1 MFFKNYK
8 DKINELEEKV
18 DNLQETVT
26 ELEKTLNS
34 RFIKD
39 AEISFNEKERRI
51 FKKAKKEIMD
61 SLPEI
66 STQQFF
72 DVPISCSCS
81 CVASYFGFVFK
92 YKKLHLIGSRKK
104 RAMYDGFEF
113 SKEYTERLY
122 NYNIEVLESKGQKV
136 SWMLK

>member
-8 DKINELEEKV
+8 DKINALEEKV

-51 FKKAKKEIMD
+51 FKKAKKEIVD

-66 STQQFF
+66 STQEFF
-72 DVPISCSCS
+72 DVPISYSCS
-81 CVASYFGFVFK
+81 CVASYLGFVFK
-92 YKKLHLIGSRKK
+92 YKKLRLIGSKKK
-104 RAMYDGFEF
+104 RATYDGFEF

-122 NYNIEVLESKGQKV
+122 NYNIEVLESKGQKIG
-136 SWMLK
+136 WILK

>member
-8 DKINELEEKV
+8 DKINALEEKV

-66 STQQFF
+66 STQEFF

-92 YKKLHLIGSRKK
+92 YKKLHLIGSKKK
-104 RAMYDGFEF
+104 RATYDGFEF
-113 SKEYTERLY
+113 SKEYTIITLRFLNQKDKRLH
-122 NYNIEVLESKGQKV
+122 GF
-136 SWMLK
+136 